1 MNGIRRES
9 EEIRGVEKLDW
20 YRYLIVT

>member
-1 MNGIRRES
+1 MKGIRRES